1 MKFGLLLF
9 IAILLAVS
17 TEGFINEGYTQTS
30 TISKTSPVIAPGA
43 RLVKL
48 ASGFK
53 FTEGPTSDAN
63 GNIYFTD
70 SHSDQIHTWF
80 LDGSTSLFLEKTGGP
95 VGLYFDRDG
104 SLIAC
109 ARYYHTLISIDRKG
123 TSTVLAEKYNSKP
136 FNDPNDLWIDPEGGI
151 YFTDPHWGR
160 MKMNQDGEHVYYLSP
175 DRNKVIR
182 VIEDMVKP
190 NGVIGTPDG
199 KKLYVSD
206 NGDNKTYT
214 WNINPDGTLSGK
226 KLYVN
231 DGYDGLTI
239 DSEGN
244 VYITGKSVS
253 VYNPAGEK
261 IETIEVPETTSNLC
275 FGGKDNKTL
284 FITARG
290 SLYSIKMRVS
300 GN

>member
-1 MKFGLLLF
+1 
-9 IAILLAVS
+9 
-17 TEGFINEGYTQTS
+17 
-30 TISKTSPVIAPGA
+30 
-43 RLVKL
+43 
-48 ASGFK
+48 
-53 FTEGPTSDAN
+53 
-63 GNIYFTD
+63 
-70 SHSDQIHTWF
+70 
-80 LDGSTSLFLEKTGGP
+80 
-95 VGLYFDRDG
+95 
-104 SLIAC
+104 
-109 ARYYHTLISIDRKG
+109 
-123 TSTVLAEKYNSKP
+123 
-136 FNDPNDLWIDPEGGI
+136 
-151 YFTDPHWGR
+151 
-160 MKMNQDGEHVYYLSP
+160 MNQDGEHVYYLSP